1 MTMFT
6 LFIQVAYYPEVIT
19 SVEYGTENATVYL
32 ELTPE
37 SHNSI
42 TSYTVSAE
50 PRDQVVETLN
60 SSPLSVQLT
69 VQYNTLHNVSI
80 VATSC
85 GQYATTT
92 IIKLHYGK
100 SSFDTLI

>member
-1 MTMFT
+1 M
-6 LFIQVAYYPEVIT
+6 IT

-37 SHNSI
+37 SHNI

-50 PRDQVVETLN
+50 PQVVETSN
-60 SSPLSVQLT
+60 SSLLRVQLT
-69 VQYNTLHNVSI
+69 VPYNTLHNVSI

-85 GQYATTT
+85 GQYTTT
-92 IIKLHYGK
+92 TVIELHYGK
-100 SSFDTLI
+100 PRILTLASICPLYL

>member
-1 MTMFT
+1 M
-6 LFIQVAYYPEVIT
+6 II
-19 SVEYGTENATVYL
+19 SVEYGTENATVHL

-37 SHNSI
+37 SHNNI

-50 PRDQVVETLN
+50 PQVVVTLN
-60 SSPLSVQLT
+60 SSLSSVQLT

-100 SSFDTLI
+100 SSFDALI

>member
-6 LFIQVAYYPEVIT
+6 LFIHVAYYYPKVIT
-19 SVEYGTENATVYL
+19 SVEYGTDNATVYL
-32 ELTPE
+32 EWTPE
-37 SHNSI
+37 SHNNI
-42 TSYTVSAE
+42 ISYTVSAE
-50 PRDQVVETLN
+50 PKVVVTLN
-60 SSPLSVQLT
+60 SSPLSVQVT

-85 GQYATTT
+85 GQYATIT

>member
-1 MTMFT
+1 M
-6 LFIQVAYYPEVIT
+6 IT
-19 SVEYGTENATVYL
+19 SVEYGTDNATVYL

-37 SHNSI
+37 NHNNI
-42 TSYTVSAE
+42 ISYTVSAE
-50 PRDQVVETLN
+50 PQIVVTLN
-60 SSPLSVQLT
+60 SSLLSVQLA
-69 VQYNTLHNVSI
+69 VPYNTLHVSI